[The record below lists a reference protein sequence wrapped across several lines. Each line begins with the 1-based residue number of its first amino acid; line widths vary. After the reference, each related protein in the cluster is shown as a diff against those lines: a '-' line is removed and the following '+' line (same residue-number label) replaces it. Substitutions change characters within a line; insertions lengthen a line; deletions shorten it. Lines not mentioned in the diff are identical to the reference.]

1 MTQMLL
7 PIKPQY
13 VREII
18 TEKKKFEYRK
28 FRCRDDIDTIV
39 IYATAPVKK
48 AIGGAHLIDIIE
60 DDVES
65 VWSKTKDFG
74 GISKEN
80 YDAYYKKHKKAI
92 AYQLGDITLYDKPKS
107 LEDLG
112 LNYTPQ
118 SFAYLQTMLQS

>member
-1 MTQMLL
+1 MAQMLL
-7 PIKPQY
+7 SIKPQY
-13 VREII
+13 VKEII

-28 FRCRDDIDTIV
+28 FRCRDDIDTII

-48 AIGGAHLIDIIE
+48 AIGEARLIDIIE

-65 VWSKTKDFG
+65 VWNKTKDFG
-74 GISKEN
+74 GIPRED
-80 YDAYYKKHKKAI
+80 YDTYYKKRKKAI

-118 SFAYLQTMLQS
+118 SFAYL

>member
-1 MTQMLL
+1 MAQMLL
-7 PIKPQY
+7 SIKPQY
-13 VREII
+13 VKEII

-28 FRCRDDIDTIV
+28 FRCRDDIDTII
-39 IYATAPVKK
+39 IYATAPIKK
-48 AIGGAHLIDIIE
+48 AIGEARLIDIIE

-74 GISKEN
+74 GISRED
-80 YDAYYKKHKKAI
+80 YDTYYKKRKKAI

-118 SFAYLQTMLQS
+118 SFAYL